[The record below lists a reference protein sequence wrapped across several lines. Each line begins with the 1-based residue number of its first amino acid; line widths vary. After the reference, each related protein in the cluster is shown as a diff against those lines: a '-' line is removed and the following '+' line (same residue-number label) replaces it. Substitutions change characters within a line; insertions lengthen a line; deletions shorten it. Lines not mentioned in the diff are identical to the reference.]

1 MTPKQV
7 INHFGS
13 VQKTALAIGMTTQCV
28 YNWKKNNA
36 IPYPSQ
42 RIIELL
48 TDHKLEAKKP

>member
-7 INHFGS
+7 IKHFGS

-28 YNWKKNNA
+28 YKWQKNNE

-48 TDHKLEAKKP
+48 TDHKLEAKKL

>member
-7 INHFGS
+7 IKHFGS

-28 YNWKKNNA
+28 YKWQDQGY

-48 TDHKLEAKKP
+48 TEHKLEAVKK